1 MSYEVSPLV
10 VLCPSYSLIGGV
22 KLDMYLQISIYPL
35 PPPPPPPIGREL
47 MSKEMDM
54 KEFICN

>member
-22 KLDMYLQISIYPL
+22 KLDMYLQISMYPL
-35 PPPPPPPIGREL
+35 LPPPPIGREL
-47 MSKEMDM
+47 MSKEMVM

>member
-22 KLDMYLQISIYPL
+22 KLGMYLQISMYPL
-35 PPPPPPPIGREL
+35 LPPILDG
-47 MSKEMDM
+47 
-54 KEFICN
+54 N

>member
-22 KLDMYLQISIYPL
+22 KLGMYLQISMYPL
-35 PPPPPPPIGREL
+35 LPPPIGREL
-47 MSKEMDM
+47 MSKEMVM